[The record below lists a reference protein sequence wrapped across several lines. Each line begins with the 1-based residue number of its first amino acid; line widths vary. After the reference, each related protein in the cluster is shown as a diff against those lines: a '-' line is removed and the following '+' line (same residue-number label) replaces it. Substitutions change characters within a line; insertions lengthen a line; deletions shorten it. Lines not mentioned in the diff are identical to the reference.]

1 MLKSRTTKIL
11 TIFAT
16 ILSAV
21 TVATGVSFASA
32 HNGPVVA
39 GWGFGDANHVHTG
52 PQGKSPNPCDTNND
66 TPRCCVKAG
75 NTPASCCRNPE
86 HSLASRCCNVPNSK
100 VSEKAKCCNTS
111 NGDNNVAGNKCCD
124 TTSQSGCKCDG
135 DGDQDDQNC
144 CTTNQS
150 NNECCTTNQSNNDN
164 DCDDDDN
171 GGNNTNTT
179 NPSAVRHDD

>member
-1 MLKSRTTKIL
+1 MLKSRTAKIL

-52 PQGKSPNPCDTNND
+52 PQGKSPNPCDSNND

-86 HSLASRCCNVPNSK
+86 HSLASRCCDVPNSK
-100 VSEKAKCCNTS
+100 VSEKAKCCNTN
-111 NGDNNVAGNKCCD
+111 NGDNNVAGNKCC
-124 TTSQSGCKCDG
+124 TTTNGQSNCSKCDG
-135 DGDQDDQNC
+135 DNDGDDQNC
-144 CTTNQS
+144 CTT
-150 NNECCTTNQSNNDN
+150 QSNNDN
-164 DCDDDDN
+164 DCDNDDN
-171 GGNNTNTT
+171 GGNNSNNTNNT
-179 NPSAVRHDD
+179 NSGDTNRTNDGETND